1 MSKKVSRA
9 ALAAFALISTLNTA
23 QANVIESFE
32 SGSWSAGWNG
42 AATAGT
48 VSTNAAHD
56 GNFGVEMEGST
67 WAYNTSIAFTQGQTL
82 SMWIRPSGNSSGRV
96 YLGFGTDASGTDSF
110 VAATNTGDIR
120 FQHNSAFDFEELN
133 TSTQAWGN
141 HWYLATVT
149 WNTNGTALGQLFDAD
164 GTTLLNS
171 VTQSGL
177 TRTGT
182 GIALRGFGGFS
193 VDTLSVSSVPEPS
206 SLAML
211 LAGVAIAGTASVARR
226 QRGA

>member
-1 MSKKVSRA
+1 MFKKVSRA
-9 ALAAFALISTLNTA
+9 ALATFALFSTLSTA
-23 QANVIESFE
+23 QANVVESFE
-32 SGSWSAGWNG
+32 SGNWGASWNG
-42 AATAGT
+42 AVAAGT

-56 GNFGVEMEGST
+56 GNFGVEMEGSD

-82 SMWIRPSGNSSGRV
+82 SVWLRPDGNWGRF

-110 VAATNTGDIR
+110 VSATNTGDIR
-120 FQHNSAFDFEELN
+120 FQHNPSFDFEELN
-133 TSTQAWGN
+133 TSPQSWSN

-149 WNTNGTALGQLFDAD
+149 WNTDGTALGQLFDAD

-211 LAGVAIAGTASVARR
+211 LTGAAIAGAASLTCR
-226 QRGA
+226 QRSA